1 MEGVILGRWPTKP
14 SPVQEPHQEDI
25 PWPHKACSWEVEHNQ
40 ILREQKWTKNSIG
53 YKWLYPTCRITYFWK
68 GIKYNH
74 LSYCFI
80 TNLQGFS
87 FKLKRYPIYVSWA
100 QMKNIQSTRVS
111 VDTFG
116 FGETTW
122 LNQRCYHAPLHLVLS
137 GCTSLQSKWSACG
150 TLESS
155 GNSELV
161 HREVLQWKGWNIL
174 HIL

>member
-1 MEGVILGRWPTKP
+1 
-14 SPVQEPHQEDI
+14 
-25 PWPHKACSWEVEHNQ
+25 
-40 ILREQKWTKNSIG
+40 
-53 YKWLYPTCRITYFWK
+53 
-68 GIKYNH
+68 
-74 LSYCFI
+74 
-80 TNLQGFS
+80 
-87 FKLKRYPIYVSWA
+87 
-100 QMKNIQSTRVS
+100 MKNIQSTTVS

-174 HIL
+174 HILQIYCISIYIIIYQKDQQIVPKPAGVACLIWIWPGLIDIIWKKQIPNSHSMEQLNRLKTCVSLTCISHVL